1 MSKIKVL
8 FIGNI
13 PPRYLKT
20 LLDTMPEGF
29 SVVHLSIAASLSEM
43 VREVE
48 DADFLILRHGA
59 KGVPDE
65 IFKAGKRVKL
75 VQITGMGYDWL
86 PLPLLKDLGIA
97 AANVGGMNAIAVAEH
112 AVTLM
117 LTVLRRAVPSM
128 AALRQGK
135 WRKDLDD
142 SLCGELYQKT
152 IGVVGLGNIGRWVAK
167 IVAGFGAHVIFYD
180 SIKMTQTAAAVIPAR
195 QVTLEELL
203 RTADIVSL
211 HVPLNEESR
220 KLIRRRELELMKPTA
235 ILINT
240 CRGEVV
246 DEAALIEALRQ
257 NRIAGAGLD
266 TFEHEP
272 LDLNSPLLQMEQVV
286 CTPHMGGAAWENI
299 PRRISRFWENF
310 EAVLHGERPATLV
323 ADGSRLSHV
332 ASKGSEK
339 GNS

>member
-1 MSKIKVL
+1 MSKNKVL

-13 PPRYLKT
+13 PPRYIKT
-20 LLDTMPEGF
+20 LIDTMPEGF
-29 SVVHLSIAASLSEM
+29 SMVHLAQGTRLEEM
-43 VREVE
+43 IREVE
-48 DADFLILRHGA
+48 DAEFLILRHGA
-59 KGVPDE
+59 TGFPE
-65 IFKAGKRVKL
+65 ELYKAGKQVKL
-75 VQITGMGYDWL
+75 LQITGMGYDWL
-86 PLPLLKDLGIA
+86 PLPLLKDLGIGV
-97 AANVGGMNAIAVAEH
+97 ANVGGMNAVAVAEH
-112 AVTLM
+112 TVTLM
-117 LTVLRRAVPSM
+117 LTVLRRTVPSM

-152 IGVVGLGNIGRWVAK
+152 VGVVGLGNIGRWVAK
-167 IVAGFGAHVIFYD
+167 IVAGFGARVIFYD
-180 SIKMTQTAAAVIPAR
+180 SIKMTLTAAAVIPAR
-195 QVTLEELL
+195 QVTLDELL

-211 HVPLNEESR
+211 HVPLNEESK
-220 KLIRRRELELMKPTA
+220 KLIGRRQLELMKPTA

-272 LDLNSPLLQMEQVV
+272 LNLNSPLLQMEQVV
-286 CTPHMGGAAWENI
+286 CTPHMGGAAWDNI
-299 PRRISRFWENF
+299 PRRIGQFWENF

-323 ADGSRLSHV
+323 ADGSRLSHGG
-332 ASKGSEK
+332 SKV
-339 GNS
+339 

>member
-1 MSKIKVL
+1 MSKNKVL

-20 LLDTMPEGF
+20 LVDAAPEGF
-29 SVVHLSIAASLSEM
+29 SVVRLPNAASLDEM
-43 VREVE
+43 VREVK
-48 DADFLILRHGA
+48 DADFLILRHGTT
-59 KGVPDE
+59 GIPDE
-65 IFKAGKRVKL
+65 VFRAGKRVKL
-75 VQITGMGYDWL
+75 VQITGMGFDWL
-86 PLPLLKDLGIA
+86 PLPLLKELGIG
-97 AANVGGMNAIAVAEH
+97 AANVGGMNAVAVAEH

-117 LTVLRRAVPSM
+117 LTVLRRLVPSM

-142 SLCGELYQKT
+142 SLCGELYLRT
-152 IGVVGLGNIGRWVAK
+152 VGVVGLGNIGRWVAK
-167 IVAGFGAHVIFYD
+167 IVAGFGARVIFYD
-180 SIKMTQTAAAVIPAR
+180 SIKMTLTAAAVIPAR

-211 HVPLNEESR
+211 HVPLSGESK
-220 KLIRRRELELMKPTA
+220 KLIGRHELELMKPSA
-235 ILINT
+235 ILINAS
-240 CRGEVV
+240 RGEVV
-246 DEAALIEALRQ
+246 DEAALIEALRE

-266 TFEHEP
+266 VFEHEP
-272 LDLNSPLLQMEQVV
+272 VDLKSPLLQMEQVV

-299 PRRISRFWENF
+299 PRRVSRFWENF
-310 EAVLHGERPATLV
+310 EAVLRGERPATLV
-323 ADGSRLSHV
+323 ADGSRLSHG